1 VGIRLL
7 RINESIRE
15 TLSTVIAAEGLKD
28 PRVGFVTVTGVETT
42 PDLRHAKVFVSVLGR
57 EAQREATMAAL
68 EKAHGYLQARLN
80 EQLRM
85 KRTPQLQF
93 VYDATLDNAMHI
105 DKLLKQEEALLGSEP
120 PEIVVGGE
128 EPGVGMS
135 GDDQGAPAA
144 GVADGPGVAGE
155 DGA

>member
-42 PDLRHAKVFVSVLGR
+42 TDLRHAKVFVSVLGR
-57 EAQREATMAAL
+57 QAEREATMAAL
-68 EKAHGYLQARLN
+68 EKARGFLQSRLN
-80 EQLRM
+80 ADLHM

-93 VYDATLDNAMHI
+93 VYDATLDNALHI
-105 DKLLKQEEALLGSEP
+105 EKLMKKEEEVLGSEA
-120 PEIVVGGE
+120 PEIIVSGE
-128 EPGVGMS
+128 EPEVAVSEADAEAPGAV
-135 GDDQGAPAA
+135 GDDDPEGGA
-144 GVADGPGVAGE
+144 
-155 DGA
+155 

>member
-1 VGIRLL
+1 MGIRLL

-42 PDLRHAKVFVSVLGR
+42 PDLRHAKIFVSVLGR

-68 EKAHGYLQARLN
+68 EKARGYLQARLN